1 MTDFFMPY
9 SRVGELAGLRPYLLR
24 VARARLRDE
33 QRAEDVVQEALLA
46 AVRSS
51 GTFAGRSRLRTW
63 VTGIL
68 LHKVDDAFREAARE
82 TSTRVETHGAE
93 SDDPEFDASGGWRAP
108 VSAWTHPRHALE
120 SSRFR
125 AALDAAI
132 AGLPPPQS
140 AAFALRELKG
150 LGTESYCA
158 TLGGT
163 PNNPGVPL
171 HR

>member
-93 SDDPEFDASGGWRAP
+93 SDDPEFDASGGWRRP
-108 VSAWTHPRHALE
+108 VSALTDPERALE
-120 SSRFR
+120 STLVP
-125 AALDAAI
+125 AALDPAL
-132 AGLPPPQS
+132 AGLPPQPS
-140 AAFALRELKG
+140 AAFARPELQGHHHQALR
-150 LGTESYCA
+150 A
-158 TLGGT
+158 A
-163 PNNPGVPL
+163 P
-171 HR
+171 R